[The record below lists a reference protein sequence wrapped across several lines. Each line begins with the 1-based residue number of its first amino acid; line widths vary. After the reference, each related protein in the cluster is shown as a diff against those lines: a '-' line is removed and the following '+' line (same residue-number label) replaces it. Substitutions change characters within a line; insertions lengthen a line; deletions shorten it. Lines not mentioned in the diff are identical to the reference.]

1 MRRRRAPT
9 FRCAWTLWGRPFII
23 TNCSQ
28 EPLAATDVVIR
39 VGEQDCYQLEYDR
52 RPPNP
57 STIFTLHIPELRRD
71 GVPIDL
77 PTLRF
82 VEGSSGW
89 H

>member
-1 MRRRRAPT
+1 MPT
-9 FRCAWTLWGRPFII
+9 RV

-39 VGEQDCYQLEYDR
+39 VGEQDCYQLKYDW